1 MDFYECGKSYK
12 KGTRGHVG
20 GGVIA
25 RCAACCRGRRS
36 TFSEVMVKLI
46 LECKNPGGQGA
57 WEGETRIFLLE

>member
-1 MDFYECGKSYK
+1 MSVVRAK
-12 KGTRGHVG
+12 KREQGDRW